1 MSNELITTASTDLTT
16 TTTDPRI
23 LALVAMV
30 LNDLQS
36 DHTKRD
42 YRRALN
48 DFMAWYAASG
58 HTALS
63 KAVVNAYKTQLQ
75 AQGMGNSSI
84 NQRLSAI
91 RKLAREAADNGLI
104 DDRAAQ
110 GITNVVGIAHRG
122 ERAGNWLTAAEAEQ
136 LINAPDDTTLKGKRD
151 RALLAVL
158 IGCGLRRDE
167 LARLTRDHI
176 QQREGRWVIVDL
188 IGKRAKLRSIPMAAW
203 IKSLIDRWTDAAG
216 IAAGPVFVYVTRGP
230 GGTVKGEKGDATTSQ
245 SIMRAVVKYG
255 MAIGKP
261 ALRPHDLRRTFA
273 KLARAAGAPLE
284 QIQINLGHES
294 LTTTQKYLGS
304 QLDYQNTPSDLIK
317 LNVRLRA

>member
-1 MSNELITTASTDLTT
+1 MTQALVATPQDTTLT

-23 LALVAMV
+23 LALVDMV

-36 DHTKRD
+36 ERTKRD

-75 AQGMGNSSI
+75 AQAMGVASI

-110 GITNVVGIAHRG
+110 GITNVVGIAQRG
-122 ERAGNWLTAAEAEQ
+122 QRAGNWLTAAEAES

-151 RALLAVL
+151 RALLAVMV
-158 IGCGLRRDE
+158 GCGLRRDE
-167 LARLTRDHI
+167 LARLTRAHI

-188 IGKRAKLRSIPMAAW
+188 IGKRAKLRSVPMAAW
-203 IKSLIDRWTDAAG
+203 IKSLIDTWTDAAG
-216 IAAGPVFVYVTRGP
+216 MGAGPVFAYVTRGP
-230 GGTVKGEKGDATTSQ
+230 ASKVLGDATTTQ
-245 SIMRAVVKYG
+245 SIMRAGG
-255 MAIGKP
+255 MG
-261 ALRPHDLRRTFA
+261 
-273 KLARAAGAPLE
+273 
-284 QIQINLGHES
+284 
-294 LTTTQKYLGS
+294 
-304 QLDYQNTPSDLIK
+304 QLCKRSS
-317 LNVRLRA
+317 